1 MPPRRSGAALT
12 SAGIGVNSGSAAGN
26 PGAPALTR
34 EALATPSRAFPAAP
48 QDGAPAAEKK
58 PPVQLQLGRDLF
70 RRGQV
75 LRARETLLVAIS
87 EAPADVLFELA
98 CTFDPHYVNSLGG
111 SDGQVD
117 LKRALSLYEEAV
129 KHGSV
134 AAPAAVERLR
144 RENPGLQ

>member
-1 MPPRRSGAALT
+1 MPAGKFAARNSPR
-12 SAGIGVNSGSAAGN
+12 GSAHWSSK
-26 PGAPALTR
+26 
-34 EALATPSRAFPAAP
+34 ALATPSRAFPAPA
-48 QDGAPAAEKK
+48 QDGATGKDKADKK
-58 PPVQLQLGRDLF
+58 TPIQLQLGRDLF

-98 CTFDPHYVNSLGG
+98 CTFDPRHINSLGA

-129 KHGSV
+129 KHGSA
-134 AAPAAVERLR
+134 AAPAAIERLR